1 MGSFHYA
8 VMNWRPIVTMARFS
22 SLEID
27 AARPSKFWPSTAW
40 ANGSA
45 SVVSRAD
52 AFSGG
57 PHRRAPLRFIRFR
70 PNSSRSCSTTAC
82 PNRLALSLPG
92 ANFLITLRPPAGP
105 PSLSLLR
112 LCNSRAGTLPVFPSP
127 RPTFSAPPPAHPST
141 ASTPPSPDRS
151 APDDKP
157 TAPHRSFPPSAS
169 RSGRFPRSASTRS
182 HSPQD
187 RFFVSPRISVSRGP
201 GTCRRFF
208 LSLHKSCR
216 PARLTFASEAGAPDR
231 AVDRCLLYSHPHVGA
246 R

>member
-1 MGSFHYA
+1 MALHPSFL
-8 VMNWRPIVTMARFS
+8 ARTPSVVAHTAGRLSASFASGPTALGLALQRLARTGLLCPSLARTSS
-22 SLEID
+22 SLSGL
-27 AARPSKFWPSTAW
+27 R
-40 ANGSA
+40 NGSENNR
-45 SVVSRAD
+45 SPCPDSNW
-52 AFSGG
+52 
-57 PHRRAPLRFIRFR
+57 APL
-70 PNSSRSCSTTAC
+70 SS
-82 PNRLALSLPG
+82 
-92 ANFLITLRPPAGP
+92 
-105 PSLSLLR
+105 
-112 LCNSRAGTLPVFPSP
+112 
-127 RPTFSAPPPAHPST
+127 PPPAHPST